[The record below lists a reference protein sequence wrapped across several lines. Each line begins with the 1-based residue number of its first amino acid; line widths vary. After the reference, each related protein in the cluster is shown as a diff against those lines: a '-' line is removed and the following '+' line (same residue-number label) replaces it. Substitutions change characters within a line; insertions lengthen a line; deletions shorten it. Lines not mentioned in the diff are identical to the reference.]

1 MNVAF
6 PGRAPLV
13 HQYQPGGGRGC
24 GGDTTRYYLLVLDKR
39 ISYDERL
46 A

>member
-13 HQYQPGGGRGC
+13 HQYQPW
-24 GGDTTRYYLLVLDKR
+24 GGDTARNSLLILDKR

-46 A
+46 V

>member
-13 HQYQPGGGRGC
+13 HQYQPWGGC
-24 GGDTTRYYLLVLDKR
+24 GGGGYYSLLFTC
-39 ISYDERL
+39 IG
-46 A
+46 